1 MKIKS
6 YKGSSLESIYEAIHK
21 ELGPEAVVLKPQK
34 IRSLGGL
41 LGNTQY
47 EVVAVAEDAEADT
60 HLLSASKMAALA
72 QFEKISVQN
81 NEKLEEMQKL
91 FSEIKQDLR
100 GVSANAESLS
110 FQDNVIPD
118 FAEDWDP
125 RFIRKVRKQTGAI
138 FDGDHKNMAAI
149 QKGVSDLIKV
159 QDKVSIGRSKNRPHV
174 VVLVG
179 PTGSGKTTTLAKL
192 AARWSLEGGLKVGV
206 ITTDTYR
213 VAAVDQIKEYA
224 VLLGLELKVAFS
236 ASEAAKALEYFKDK
250 DVVLV
255 DTPGRSF
262 YDQMGMMAM
271 KGIIQAMGRTTMFLL
286 VPASLDR
293 GNVSDLVKNY
303 QMLKPDYM
311 VVTKMDETRR
321 FGVFTTLICETQ
333 CPVAFLTN
341 GQRVPQDI
349 ASARHEDIVNMVV
362 GKTKE
367 IDTKSRITVETDVR
381 ETNTRNYVAPEEVP
395 PNKAPARLKKTVNMA
410 TSEVKKISKK
420 NHIVVET
427 EKNGLPPLQ
436 GLPQYNGF
444 QELTEDAGM
453 DNQKG
458 DTPLFPLESDVYSDS
473 DFVQKQCA

>member
-6 YKGSSLESIYEAIHK
+6 YKGSSLEGIYEAIHK

-41 LGNTQY
+41 LGHTQY

-81 NEKLEEMQKL
+81 KEKLEEMQKL

-100 GVSANAESLS
+100 GVSGNTTAAS
-110 FQDNVIPD
+110 FLDNVIPD

-125 RFIRKVRKQTGAI
+125 RFVRKVREKTGGI
-138 FDGDHKNMAAI
+138 FDGDQKNMMAI
-149 QKGVSDLIKV
+149 KEGVADLLRV
-159 QDKVSIGRSKNRPHV
+159 QGKLSISRSKNRPHV

-213 VAAVDQIKEYA
+213 VAAIDQIKEYA
-224 VLLGLELKVAFS
+224 LLLGLELKVAFS
-236 ASEAAKALEYFKDK
+236 ASEAARALEYFKDK

-303 QMLKPDYM
+303 QVLKPDYL
-311 VVTKMDETRR
+311 VVTKTDETRR
-321 FGVFTTLICETQ
+321 FGVFTTLMCETQ

-349 ASARHEDIVNMVV
+349 ASAKLEDIVKMVT
-362 GKTKE
+362 G
-367 IDTKSRITVETDVR
+367 
-381 ETNTRNYVAPEEVP
+381 
-395 PNKAPARLKKTVNMA
+395 
-410 TSEVKKISKK
+410 EVKDINTK
-420 NHIVVET
+420 NHIAVKIEEEHIPPFQMPPHYDVFREPGEET
-427 EKNGLPPLQ
+427 
-436 GLPQYNGF
+436 
-444 QELTEDAGM
+444 GM

-458 DTPLFPLESDVYSDS
+458 DTNLFPLESEAYSAS
-473 DFVQKQCA
+473 DFIQKQCA